1 MNKNEEKIFTR
12 RKIRLP
18 KFRRVVGDRRL
29 SDKKRKLIKIMA
41 VLIIAITFSYTVT
54 KAIEPIIET
63 QCRNLAKNVAT
74 KVSNEE
80 ATNVMADYE
89 YEELVNVIKDEN
101 DNIKMLSTNIIVINK
116 IISDI
121 PIKIEEALKKEG
133 NSEFNIKLS
142 TFLGSK
148 LLGGRG
154 PNINV
159 KLQLS
164 GNVETNL
171 KSEFISTGI
180 NQTLHRIYLELNCKV
195 NILTPFETI
204 EEEVINQV
212 LLVEG
217 VIIGDI
223 PDTYYNLEGIS
234 ETETIDLID

>member
-101 DNIKMLSTNIIVINK
+101 DNIIVINK

-121 PIKIEEALKKEG
+121 PIKIEEALKKEE
-133 NSEFNIKLS
+133 NSEFDIKLS

>member
-121 PIKIEEALKKEG
+121 PIKIEEALKKEE

-234 ETETIDLID
+234 ETETIDIID

>member
-89 YEELVNVIKDEN
+89 YEELVNVIK
-101 DNIKMLSTNIIVINK
+101 
-116 IISDI
+116 
-121 PIKIEEALKKEG
+121 EE

>member
-121 PIKIEEALKKEG
+121 PIKIEEALKKEK
-133 NSEFNIKLS
+133 NSEFDIKLS

>member
-121 PIKIEEALKKEG
+121 PIKIEEALKKEE
-133 NSEFNIKLS
+133 NSEFDIKLS

>member
-18 KFRRVVGDRRL
+18 KFRRLVGDRRL
-29 SDKKRKLIKIMA
+29 LDKKRKLIKIMA

-121 PIKIEEALKKEG
+121 PIKIEEALKKEE

>member
-121 PIKIEEALKKEG
+121 PIKIEEALKKKE

>member
-121 PIKIEEALKKEG
+121 PIKIEEALKKKG
-133 NSEFNIKLS
+133 K
-142 TFLGSK
+142 
-148 LLGGRG
+148 
-154 PNINV
+154 
-159 KLQLS
+159 
-164 GNVETNL
+164 
-171 KSEFISTGI
+171 
-180 NQTLHRIYLELNCKV
+180 
-195 NILTPFETI
+195 
-204 EEEVINQV
+204 
-212 LLVEG
+212 
-217 VIIGDI
+217 
-223 PDTYYNLEGIS
+223 
-234 ETETIDLID
+234 

>member
-121 PIKIEEALKKEG
+121 PIKIEEALKKEE

-223 PDTYYNLEGIS
+223 PDIYYNLEGIS

>member
-18 KFRRVVGDRRL
+18 KFRRLVGDRRL
-29 SDKKRKLIKIMA
+29 SDKKRKIIKIMA

-121 PIKIEEALKKEG
+121 PIKIEEALKKEE

>member
-18 KFRRVVGDRRL
+18 KFRRLVGDRRL

-121 PIKIEEALKKEG
+121 PIKIEEALKKEE

>member
-121 PIKIEEALKKEG
+121 PIKIEEALKKEE

>member
-18 KFRRVVGDRRL
+18 KCRRVVGDRRL

-121 PIKIEEALKKEG
+121 PIKIEEALKKEE
-133 NSEFNIKLS
+133 NSEFDIKLS

>member
-18 KFRRVVGDRRL
+18 KFRRLVGDRRL

-121 PIKIEEALKKEG
+121 PIKIEEALKKEE

-180 NQTLHRIYLELNCKV
+180 NQTLHRIYLEVRCNV
-195 NILTPFETI
+195 TILTPYDTIKETI
-204 EEEVINQV
+204 VNQV

-217 VIIGDI
+217 VIIGNI
-223 PDTYYNLEGIS
+223 PDTYYNLEGLDGS
-234 ETETIDLID
+234 QSMEMID

>member
-18 KFRRVVGDRRL
+18 KFRRVVGARRL

-121 PIKIEEALKKEG
+121 PIKIEEALKKEE
-133 NSEFNIKLS
+133 NSEFDIKLS

>member
-41 VLIIAITFSYTVT
+41 VLIIVITFSYTVT

-121 PIKIEEALKKEG
+121 PIKIEEALKKEE

>member
-121 PIKIEEALKKEG
+121 PIKIEEALKKEE

-180 NQTLHRIYLELNCKV
+180 NQTLHRIYLEVRCNV
-195 NILTPFETI
+195 TILTPYDTIKETI
-204 EEEVINQV
+204 VNQV

-217 VIIGDI
+217 VIIGNI
-223 PDTYYNLEGIS
+223 PDTYYNLEGLDGS
-234 ETETIDLID
+234 QSMEMID

>member
-1 MNKNEEKIFTR
+1 M
-12 RKIRLP
+12 
-18 KFRRVVGDRRL
+18 
-29 SDKKRKLIKIMA
+29 
-41 VLIIAITFSYTVT
+41 
-54 KAIEPIIET
+54 
-63 QCRNLAKNVAT
+63 
-74 KVSNEE
+74 
-80 ATNVMADYE
+80 
-89 YEELVNVIKDEN
+89 
-101 DNIKMLSTNIIVINK
+101 
-116 IISDI
+116 
-121 PIKIEEALKKEG
+121 
-133 NSEFNIKLS
+133 
-142 TFLGSK
+142 
-148 LLGGRG
+148 
-154 PNINV
+154 

>member
-29 SDKKRKLIKIMA
+29 TKKKRKLIKIMA

-121 PIKIEEALKKEG
+121 PIKIEEALKKEE

>member
-41 VLIIAITFSYTVT
+41 VLIIAITFSYTVP

-121 PIKIEEALKKEG
+121 PIKIEEALKKEE

>member
-41 VLIIAITFSYTVT
+41 VLIIAITFAYTVT

-121 PIKIEEALKKEG
+121 PIKIEEALKKEE

>member
-18 KFRRVVGDRRL
+18 KFRRLVGDRRL